1 MTNPHQPFDHEK
13 EMRRRAETKAR
24 FCRHF
29 NGLVNDRCDAGIAYL
44 SVKGAPKDSFRSKY
58 PCCDNDS
65 GATCERCVKPTLE
78 EARREVDA
86 EEVEIGQSLAAMR
99 KAHEHAASQ
108 GLGRGKG
115 GNGQMPCPK
124 CGTGTLHYR
133 VASINGHMH
142 ANCTTPKC
150 LAWME

>member
-1 MTNPHQPFDHEK
+1 MTNPHQPFDREQ
-13 EMRRRAETKAR
+13 EMQRRARKRAQ

-44 SVKGAPKDSFRSKY
+44 SVKGTGAARFDY

-65 GATCERCVKPTLE
+65 SATCERCVKPTLE

-86 EEVEIGQSLAAMR
+86 QDVEIQQSLAAMG